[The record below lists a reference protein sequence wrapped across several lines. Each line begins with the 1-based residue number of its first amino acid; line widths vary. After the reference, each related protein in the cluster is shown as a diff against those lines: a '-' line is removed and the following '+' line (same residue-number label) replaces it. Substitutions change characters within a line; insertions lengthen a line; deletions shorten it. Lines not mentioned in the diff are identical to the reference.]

1 MLMDSVLNALIP
13 DKQAR
18 INNFGQENLDLLE
31 SETFGAELF
40 TRSESWSDRCQGFSQ
55 CIANATSIETTN
67 PRFRVEKKRGM
78 ENHFGI

>member
-1 MLMDSVLNALIP
+1 MLMASGLNALIP

-18 INNFGQENLDLLE
+18 IVILGIQ
-31 SETFGAELF
+31 AELF

-67 PRFRVEKKRGM
+67 PRFLCGEEAGAEKLLGL
-78 ENHFGI
+78 

>member
-1 MLMDSVLNALIP
+1 MLMASVLNALIP

-18 INNFGQENLDLLE
+18 TNNFGQENLNLLE
-31 SETFGAELF
+31 LETFEAELF

-67 PRFRVEKKRGM
+67 PRFLCGEEAGAEKRL
-78 ENHFGI
+78 GI